1 MNLLKELQEKLNNSD
16 PTFGTNGMSL
26 EKVFYEASFSSNP
39 IYREFLE
46 EYNCD
51 LELLQDTMEEKVEIE
66 LISFPIKVT
75 PEGTPT
81 GTKTPT
87 RMINVKSVELHTN
100 KKLHDILER
109 YNESSKDEK
118 DEKKLFAIFI
128 YSLYEIELKLKDQ
141 EFSVELSECMFDWDK
156 FLFDMQSGGKKSAI
170 EELCIN
176 LNEKAKKGQI
186 DPIIGREKEIIK
198 VIEIL
203 NKRKKA
209 NPLLKGPAGVGKT
222 TIPEGIALKIV
233 NGEVPDSMKDAT
245 IYYAAVAEFVSGTM
259 FRGQFEEKV
268 MNLIKELQE
277 RKENG
282 EFPIL
287 FIDEI
292 HSIVGS
298 GNTNGLDFGNI
309 LKPALAD
316 GSIACIGA
324 TTDEE
329 YTKFMNREKALK
341 RRFVPV
347 DVKEPTVL
355 ETIEIL
361 MGIKNKYE
369 KKHGVKYDKESI
381 LRCVELSDRYITNT
395 ARPDKCIDLMDYVG
409 AVAKVHQKEVNKE
422 YVDFATSKYTLQSL
436 ASIQMDNKEA
446 DEKKKLELGKLIK
459 QKVYGQ
465 DLPIQ
470 KIVDVVELN
479 LAGFKDSDK
488 TLGNFLLTG
497 PTGVGKTEFAVQLAE
512 NLKIPMERIDMSEFM
527 EAHSV
532 SKFIGAP
539 PGFVG
544 FDQDGKFTK
553 LIQKNPRCVILL
565 DEIEKAHPKVLDILL
580 QVMDH
585 AKVTDS
591 QGQELSFKDTIIL
604 MTSNAGAKELQTS
617 SIGLAKGKV
626 DTVQKGKSDKEIN
639 SFFTPEFRGR
649 LDAIVNFNQL
659 SIEHTHS
666 IIDKFV
672 KEIEKT
678 EGALKM
684 QLSISLDKKAKD
696 YIVKIGFDPK
706 YGARDLKKVL
716 KTEVTKVIA
725 KESLYGKTKKG
736 KNSVKVTV
744 KNGKLS
750 FSFC

>member
-1 MNLLKELQEKLNNSD
+1 MNLLKELQEKLDKKDSN
-16 PTFGTNGMSL
+16 FGINGMSL
-26 EKVFYEASFSSNP
+26 EKVFYEAVFNKNSV
-39 IYREFLE
+39 YRNFLE
-46 EYNCD
+46 SYNCEVD
-51 LELLQDTMEEKVEIE
+51 FFQEAMEEKVAIE
-66 LISFPIKVT
+66 LESFPIKVT
-75 PEGTPT
+75 PEGVPSAF
-81 GTKTPT
+81 KPPT
-87 RMINVKSVELHTN
+87 RIVTADSLEIHTN
-100 KKLHDILER
+100 KKLHDVIKK
-109 YNESSKDEK
+109 YNELSKDEK
-118 DEKKLFAIFI
+118 DEAKLFGFFIF
-128 YSLYEIELKLKDQ
+128 SMFQIEQKEKDQ
-141 EFSVELSECMFDWDK
+141 EFSVELGECMFDWDQ
-156 FLFDMQSGGKKSAI
+156 FLFDMQNGGKKSAI

-176 LNEKAKKGQI
+176 LNEKAKNGQI

-222 TIPEGIALKIV
+222 TIPEGIALRIV
-233 NGEVPDSMKDAT
+233 TGDVPDSMKDAT
-245 IYYAAVAEFVSGTM
+245 IYYAAVAEFISGTM

-268 MNLIKELQE
+268 MNLVKELQK
-277 RKENG
+277 RKEKG

-329 YTKFMNREKALK
+329 YQKFINREKALK

-347 DVKEPTVL
+347 DVKEPTIL

-369 KKHGVKYDKESI
+369 KKHGIKYDKESI

-409 AVAKVHQKEVNKE
+409 AVAKVHKKEVNKE
-422 YVDFATSKYTLQSL
+422 YVDFSTSKYTLQSL
-436 ASIQMDNKEA
+436 ASIKMDNKEA
-446 DEKKKLELGKLIK
+446 DEKKRLELGKLIK
-459 QKVYGQ
+459 QKIYGQ
-465 DLPIQ
+465 DEPID

-497 PTGVGKTEFAVQLAE
+497 PTGVGKTEFAVQLADS
-512 NLKIPMERIDMSEFM
+512 LKIPLERIDMSEFM

-553 LIQKNPRCVILL
+553 IIQKNPRCVILL
-565 DEIEKAHPKVLDILL
+565 DEIEKAHPKVLEILL

-585 AKVTDS
+585 TKVTDS
-591 QGQELSFKDTIIL
+591 QGQELSFKDTVLL

-617 SIGLAKGKV
+617 SIGLAKGKI

-639 SFFTPEFRGR
+639 NFFTPEFRGR

-659 SIEHTHS
+659 SLEHTHS

-672 KEIEKT
+672 KDIEKT
-678 EGALKM
+678 EGALKA
-684 QLSISLDKKAKD
+684 QLSIKLDKKAKD
-696 YIVKIGFDPK
+696 YIVKIGFDHK

-716 KTEVTKVIA
+716 KTEITKVIA
-725 KESLYGKTKKG
+725 KKFLYEKAKKG
-736 KNSVKVTV
+736 KNSVSVTV
-744 KNGKLS
+744 KNRKLF